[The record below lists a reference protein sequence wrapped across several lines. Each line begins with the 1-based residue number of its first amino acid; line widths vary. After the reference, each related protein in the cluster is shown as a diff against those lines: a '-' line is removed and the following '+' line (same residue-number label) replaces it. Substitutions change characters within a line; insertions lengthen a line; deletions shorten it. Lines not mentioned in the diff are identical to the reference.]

1 MPCAT
6 GAFCSLPFFAW
17 LFQLLASLA
26 WFTSVLIYGSYETG
40 DIFQLV
46 AALCWTVSNG
56 LALPDIFCG
65 STPVK
70 KAKVDPDVEHGG
82 L

>member
-1 MPCAT
+1 MHRA
-6 GAFCSLPFFAW
+6 CSLTFFAW

-40 DIFQLV
+40 DIFQLL
-46 AALCWTVSNG
+46 AALCWTISNG
-56 LALPDIFCG
+56 LALPDIFR
-65 STPVK
+65 TK